1 MCGIAGII
9 VLKGFDPH
17 SLITM
22 TNLVSYRGP
31 DASGFVFACVADEK
45 CLLEV
50 HNAETPASDFLP
62 TIGLGHRRLSILD
75 LSDAGAQPMKSA
87 DGRLY
92 ITYNG
97 EVYNYLEVRHELEKL
112 GHCFH
117 THTDTE
123 VVLQAYQEWGSECF
137 AHFNGMWSLAIWD
150 RNRHKLVCAR
160 DRFGVKPFYYYLS
173 RDHFVFGSEIKQI
186 LHTGYVE
193 PEANPAAV
201 LTYLEQGLSD
211 HGADTFFHEI
221 YQLLPAHILTLDLSS
236 TCLQAQFRRYW
247 ELSTDPCPEMSDEE
261 ARERF
266 RSSFAR
272 AVTWRMRSD
281 VPVGSCLSGGLDSSS
296 IVCQSRKV
304 VSDGDFHTFSAC
316 FEEPK
321 IDERPYIASIV
332 AATGAE
338 PHLIFPKATDFWEQF
353 ERLLWHQ
360 NEPFG
365 STNVY
370 AQWCVMQAARR
381 EHIPVLLDGQGGD
394 ETLCGYLK
402 FRIFYLEGL
411 LLSSPFRAVSEAIQW
426 LKKGIG
432 ARRRWDDVRRY
443 CPGFLSGAGSLTK
456 RVSPGNVW
464 KECASHRVSLGAASS
479 ISERQKVDLT
489 CSSLPVLLRLED
501 RNSMAHSIETRLPFL
516 DYELAQFLVSCP
528 ASLKLRNG
536 WSKWILR
543 DALIGQLPEKVRQ
556 RRTKLGFDTP
566 ISEWLDIG
574 LRNGAT
580 EALSQPLRMGRFL
593 LRDRVQQEVN
603 LFLHH
608 SPRCLGPGPL
618 FRVLSLERWAQLFQV
633 N

>member
-9 VLKGFDPH
+9 TLRGFDPQL
-17 SLITM
+17 LITM

-31 DASGFVFACVADEK
+31 DAFGFVFSCPGDDSHF
-45 CLLEV
+45 LEV
-50 HNAETPASDFLP
+50 HDAQTVPSNFRP

-87 DGRLY
+87 DGQLY

-97 EVYNYLEVRHELEKL
+97 EVYNYVEVRNELEKL
-112 GHCFH
+112 GHRFQ

-123 VVLQAYQEWGSECF
+123 VVLHAYQEWGSACF
-137 AHFNGMWSLAIWD
+137 ARFNGMWSLAIWD
-150 RNRHKLVCAR
+150 RAAQKLLCAR

-173 RDHFVFGSEIKQI
+173 RDHFIFGSEIKQI
-186 LHTGYVE
+186 LKTGYVQRR
-193 PEANPAAV
+193 ANPAAV

-211 HGADTFFHEI
+211 HDADTFFSDI
-221 YQLLPAHILTLDLSS
+221 YQLLPAHLLTLDLSS

-247 ELSTDPCPEMSDEE
+247 ELSTDPCPEISDEE

-266 RSSFAR
+266 KSSFAR

-296 IVCQSRKV
+296 IVCQSRRV

-316 FEEPK
+316 FEDPT
-321 IDERPYIASIV
+321 IDERPYIASII

-338 PHLIFPKATDFWEQF
+338 PHLIFPKSTEFWKQF
-353 ERLLWHQ
+353 DQLLWHQ
-360 NEPFG
+360 DEPFG

-381 EHIPVLLDGQGGD
+381 AHIPVLLDGQGGD

-402 FRIFYLEGL
+402 FRIFYLQGL
-411 LLSSPFRAVSEAIQW
+411 MYASPFRALSEAIQW
-426 LKKGIG
+426 LRMGIG
-432 ARRRWDDVRRY
+432 VRRKWDDFRRY
-443 CPGFLSGAGSLTK
+443 FPAFLSRAGSLTR
-456 RVSPGNVW
+456 RVSPPEAW
-464 KECASHRVSLGAASS
+464 QECSSHRVPLGAAGSM
-479 ISERQKVDLT
+479 SERQKIDLT

-516 DYELAQFLVSCP
+516 DYELAQFLVSCSP
-528 ASLKLRNG
+528 SLKLRNG

-543 DALIGQLPEKVRQ
+543 DALIGQLPEKVRR

-566 ISEWLDIG
+566 ISSWLDVG
-574 LRNGAT
+574 LRNGVT
-580 EALSQPLRMGRFL
+580 EALSQPLRMAQFL
-593 LRDRVQQEVN
+593 MRDKVRQEID
-603 LFLHH
+603 LFLNRA
-608 SPRCLGPGPL
+608 PGCLGPGPL
-618 FRVLSLERWAQLFQV
+618 FRVVSLERWAQIFHV